1 MTRCMT
7 GAGIAAVAT
16 LAFSAVAAAQEAQP
30 PASSAPA
37 EAAQQP
43 PKDCTRYN
51 GFFGFYGNVWCS
63 PEEQAR
69 WDKWEAERLRAT
81 TGAGSSASQL

>member
-1 MTRCMT
+1 MTRWIS
-7 GAGIAAVAT
+7 GAGLAAVAT
-16 LAFSAVAAAQEAQP
+16 IAFSAFAAADNTQP
-30 PASSAPA
+30 PASSPPA
-37 EAAQQP
+37 EAAQEP

-69 WDKWEAERLRAT
+69 WDRWEADRLRAT
-81 TGAGSSASQL
+81 TGAGTASQL